1 LEAIVL
7 AHDDDRRYGKI
18 LSATTSIVF
27 FGTPHRGSK
36 GATDIGKMVGTVVNA
51 CLSVSQTAGLTG
63 TTRNDL
69 LRTLGANSEPLKD
82 LAISFRNR
90 LHKLEIVTFYETEKI
105 PPLSELVRPL
115 PAEMIVSKTHL
126 TLYEPRL

>member
-1 LEAIVL
+1 MEAIVL

-18 LSATTSIVF
+18 LSATASIVF
-27 FGTPHRGSK
+27 FGTPHRGSQ
-36 GATDIGKMVGTVVNA
+36 GATDIGKMVGTVINA

-69 LRTLGANSEPLKD
+69 LRTLSANSEPLKD
-82 LAISFRNR
+82 LAVSFRNR

-105 PPLSELVRPL
+105 PPLSELVSHL
-115 PAEMIVSKTHL
+115 LAAMFISKRHL
-126 TLYEPRL
+126 NLI